1 MTKAEKN
8 KWIKKFKSIAIQKQE
23 ARGEAVDTA
32 FTKLYDLMEDFENE
46 TGIFLRSRISKD
58 KIPDVFF
65 GSGEG
70 DEVTDAI
77 HAALDTAST
86 WRDIAAMLDSAN
98 TKRDV
103 FVLLDGQ
110 FFSADPEEF
119 VAVKD
124 AVIKALEELDEE

>member
-1 MTKAEKN
+1 MTKAEKK
-8 KWIKKFKSIAIQKQE
+8 KWIEKFKSVNIQKQE
-23 ARGEAVDTA
+23 DWGEAVDTA
-32 FTKLYDLMEDFENE
+32 FTKLYNLMEDFENE
-46 TGIFLRSRISKD
+46 TGIFLFSHISD
-58 KIPDVFF
+58 NIPDVFF

-77 HAALDTAST
+77 RAVLDTAST
-86 WRDIAAMLDSAN
+86 WRDIVAMLDSAN

-119 VAVKD
+119 IAVKE